1 MRTLSPA
8 YFSIWSYQVIAKNSM
23 QQRML
28 GKTGIMVSPI
38 GLGVMQ
44 FSGGSG
50 VLNVAFPNLSQEQK
64 NTIVKAALDGGIN
77 WFDSAEM
84 YGFGRSERSLSSALK
99 AAGTK
104 DAQVVIATKWLPLLR
119 TARNIPHS
127 IENRLRT
134 LGGYTIDLYMVH
146 QPWSLSSP
154 EAEMDA
160 MAELVVAGK
169 IRSVGVS
176 NFSAERMRRAHR
188 ALEKRGLPLAAN
200 QMEYS
205 LLNRKIE
212 TDGVLEAAKELG
224 VTIIAY
230 TPLAN
235 GLLSGLYHKH
245 PALLQAK
252 PFFRQVMIEHQI
264 ERTRP
269 LIAALEEIASRYRAT
284 PAQVALNWVIN
295 FQGETVVAI
304 PGASKVYQAEQA
316 AGAMQ
321 FCLTN
326 EELAQLDQLSRPY
339 L

>member
-1 MRTLSPA
+1 MT
-8 YFSIWSYQVIAKNSM
+8 AKTAM
-23 QQRML
+23 QQRRL
-28 GKTGIMVSPI
+28 GKTSIMVSPI

-50 VLNVAFPNLSQEQK
+50 VFNLAFPRLTQDRK
-64 NTIVKAALDGGIN
+64 NAIIKAALDGGIN

-84 YGFGRSERSLSSALK
+84 YGLGRSERSLSAALK
-99 AAGTK
+99 AARAK
-104 DAQVVIATKWLPLLR
+104 DKQVIIATKWLPLLR
-119 TARNIPHS
+119 SARNIPRS
-127 IENRLRT
+127 IENRLRC
-134 LGGYTIDLYMVH
+134 LDGYTIDLYMVH

-160 MAELVVAGK
+160 MADLVVAGK

-176 NFSAERMRRAHR
+176 NFSAERMRRAHQ
-188 ALEKRGLPLAAN
+188 ALEKRGLPLAVN

-235 GLLSGLYHKH
+235 GLLSGAYHQH
-245 PALLQAK
+245 PTLLQAK
-252 PFFRQVMIEHQI
+252 PVYHRVMIERQI
-264 ERTRP
+264 ERTRF
-269 LIAALEEIASRYRAT
+269 LIEALEEIAPRYQVT
-284 PAQVALNWVIN
+284 PAQVALNWAIN

-316 AGAMQ
+316 AGAMN
-321 FCLTN
+321 FRLSD
-326 EELAQLDQLSRPY
+326 EELAQLDHLSQTYR
-339 L
+339 